1 MIYASQSTDIIL
13 GNPRQFV
20 RAWPPGR
27 VGVPAHIKALLIV
40 NASSENRQPAVS
52 DFTSIELAFQ
62 SRLTG
67 APDEARRQASDT
79 SGRRPRAP
87 AEARR
92 PSAHPHKPAIAAG
105 ETRTAGVTRGP
116 RIRASAEDRVIRVPK
131 KKTEGDPTP

>member
-67 APDEARRQASDT
+67 APDEDT